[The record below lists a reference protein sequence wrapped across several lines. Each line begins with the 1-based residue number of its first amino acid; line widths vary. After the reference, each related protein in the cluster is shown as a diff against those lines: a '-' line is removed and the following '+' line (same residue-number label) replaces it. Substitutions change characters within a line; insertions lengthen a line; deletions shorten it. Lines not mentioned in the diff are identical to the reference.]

1 MHNVGLGLV
10 VALAFTAVVLVSGAQ
25 MPCSNVMGR
34 IAEVVAKRT
43 Q

>member
-10 VALAFTAVVLVSGAQ
+10 VALALTAVVLASGAQ
-25 MPCSNVMGR
+25 IPCFNATGR
-34 IAEVVAKRT
+34 IAEVAAKRM

>member
-10 VALAFTAVVLVSGAQ
+10 VALALTAVVLVSGAQ
-25 MPCSNVMGR
+25 MPCSNATAR
-34 IAEVVAKRT
+34 IADAAAKRL